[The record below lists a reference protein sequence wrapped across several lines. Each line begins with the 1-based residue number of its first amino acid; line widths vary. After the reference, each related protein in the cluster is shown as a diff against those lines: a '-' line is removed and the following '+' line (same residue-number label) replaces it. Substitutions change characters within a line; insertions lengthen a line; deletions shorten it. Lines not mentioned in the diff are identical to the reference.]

1 MAYSSHRAYNWIPPS
16 KVGSVLY
23 TPGETGRADF
33 IRLNTNE
40 APWPPPESVIGAI
53 ADTARNGHF
62 YPDPTGEP
70 LRTALARHHGVP
82 ETWILVSSGAD
93 GLLDGCFR
101 AFVRAGDAVQVW
113 RPTYPV
119 IHLLCATYGAQ
130 TISSSWPPRTD
141 KDDHPVI
148 TFVVNPNSPTGAW
161 IPPIT
166 LKEYV
171 CRQHSLVVID
181 EAYAPFAGESMIDA
195 IAENPHQLVI
205 RTFSKA
211 YSLAGLRVG
220 YAVGVPDVISELRAA
235 HLPYPTSSCALAAG
249 VAALSEPEQHREMVA
264 FIVNERARVS
274 ERLQA
279 LGWEVPQSYTNFLY
293 ARPPDG
299 SAGLINHKLAEAGIL
314 VRYFPKIDPEWMRIS
329 IGNASD
335 NNSLLQA
342 ITSSTM

>member
-1 MAYSSHRAYNWIPPS
+1 
-16 KVGSVLY
+16 
-23 TPGETGRADF
+23 
-33 IRLNTNE
+33 
-40 APWPPPESVIGAI
+40 
-53 ADTARNGHF
+53 
-62 YPDPTGEP
+62 
-70 LRTALARHHGVP
+70 
-82 ETWILVSSGAD
+82 
-93 GLLDGCFR
+93 
-101 AFVRAGDAVQVW
+101 
-113 RPTYPV
+113 
-119 IHLLCATYGAQ
+119 
-130 TISSSWPPRTD
+130 
-141 KDDHPVI
+141 
-148 TFVVNPNSPTGAW
+148 
-161 IPPIT
+161 
-166 LKEYV
+166 
-171 CRQHSLVVID
+171 
-181 EAYAPFAGESMIDA
+181 MIDA